1 MSDPNADTQPPAAR
15 RGYVPVSVFERT
27 VSRFEEEIEALR
39 MELREAHHELERA
52 REDLREVL
60 TLLRAQQE
68 RSGKFYEHLARICT
82 AFAEDGKVRIVLV
95 GGLVALLLVL
105 AGVGGLSYR
114 DGELTISPAAS
125 ENRERAISPEPALLP

>member
-1 MSDPNADTQPPAAR
+1 MSHDADTQPPAPR

-27 VSRFEEEIEALR
+27 VERFEQEIA
-39 MELREAHHELERA
+39 ELRQELHEAHEDLSRA

-68 RSGKFYEHLARICT
+68 RSGRFWDHMAKICT
-82 AFAEDGKVRIVLV
+82 AFAEDSKVRILLV
-95 GGLVALLLVL
+95 GGFVALLLVL

-114 DGELTISPAAS
+114 DGELTISPAAN

>member
-1 MSDPNADTQPPAAR
+1 MSDPTADTQPPAAR

-27 VSRFEEEIEALR
+27 VSRFEVEIEALR
-39 MELREAHHELERA
+39 DELREAHHELERA

-68 RSGKFYEHLARICT
+68 RSFRFWDHMAKICT
-82 AFAEDGKVRIVLV
+82 AFAEDGKVRLMLV
-95 GGLVALLLVL
+95 GGFVALLLVL

-125 ENRERAISPEPALLP
+125 ENMERAISPEPAPLP